1 MKILYVIDG
10 LGGGGTERS
19 LAELLP
25 PLAARGVEPEVVCL
39 ERRRGAHDALEAA
52 GVPVAVLPAGGWP
65 RRLAALR
72 RRIAAARPALVHTA
86 LLKADLAGRLA
97 AIGSGVPVIGS
108 LVSTP
113 YAPVRLSDPAV
124 RPGRLR
130 RARLADAVTAR
141 WLCDHFHAVSHAA
154 REAAVA
160 ALGVPAERITVV
172 PRGRDPGRLG
182 ALSPERRRRAR
193 AAFGVAEDAEL
204 LVAAGRHEF
213 AKGFPDLI
221 AAVARL
227 APRRPRLAV
236 LVAGRPGALTAE
248 LERAIRGAG
257 LADCVRLLGHR
268 DDLPEL
274 LAAADLLAFPSL
286 YEGMP
291 GAVIEAMA
299 LGLPVVASDIP
310 PVGEVVEAGASA
322 LLAPAG
328 DPEALAAALEAVLA
342 DPARAAALGR
352 RGREIFFE
360 RFTLDRSVQG
370 MLDLYRGLLDGRRPA
385 PPRPAN
391 AAPDGG
397 PETPP

>member
-1 MKILYVIDG
+1 MKVLYVIDG

-25 PLAARGVEPEVVCL
+25 PLAARGVLPEVVCL
-39 ERRRGAHDALEAA
+39 ERRRGAHEALEAA
-52 GVPVAVLPAGGWP
+52 GVAVAVLPPGGWP

-72 RRIAAARPALVHTA
+72 RRIAAARPALLHTA
-86 LLKADLAGRLA
+86 LLRADLAGRLA
-97 AIGSGVPVIGS
+97 AIGTGVPVIGS

-113 YAPVRLSDPAV
+113 YAPVRLADPAV

-141 WLCDHFHAVSHAA
+141 RLCDHFHAVSHAA
-154 REAAVA
+154 KAAAVA
-160 ALGVPAERITVV
+160 ALGVPEERITVV
-172 PRGRDPGRLG
+172 PRGRDPERLG
-182 ALSPERRRRAR
+182 APSPERRRRAR
-193 AAFGVAEDAEL
+193 AALGIAEDAEL

-221 AAVARL
+221 GAVARL
-227 APRRPRLAV
+227 AQRRPRLA
-236 LVAGRPGALTAE
+236 LVIAGRTGALTAE
-248 LERAIRGAG
+248 LEARIAAAG
-257 LADCVRLLGHR
+257 LGSRVRLLGHR

-299 LGLPVVASDIP
+299 LGLPVVAADIP
-310 PVGEVVEAGASA
+310 AVVEVVEPGASA

-328 DPEALAAALEAVLA
+328 DPAALAAAIEAVLD

-352 RGREIFFE
+352 RGREIFLE

-370 MLDLYRGLLDGRRPA
+370 MLDLYRGLLADRPGT
-385 PPRPAN
+385 PR
-391 AAPDGG
+391 
-397 PETPP
+397 